1 MTALPTKEM
10 LPPNLARIARVIG
23 VDAALRLAAAE
34 GGRFCTFPEAD
45 QVGEDHWLA
54 ALIGLRS
61 ARKLCD
67 ALADEDGEIVSLR
80 IERAD
85 GAKAED
91 DWFEPLPPFLSR
103 IAGLVGN
110 DAALKVM
117 QERGGERIYL
127 PTPERLHGEHW
138 LAKLI
143 GYPAALQLV
152 REFGHGPQDIP
163 AGLKTEM
170 TSRRKPGAHP
180 LDEFLLAGFSISQSA
195 LRAGFDRSTARR
207 RRVYLR
213 GQGVLQ

>member
-1 MTALPTKEM
+1 MNALPTKEM

-23 VDAALRLAAAE
+23 VDAALRLAEAE

-45 QVGEDHWLA
+45 QLREDHWLA
-54 ALIGLRS
+54 ALIGLRP
-61 ARKLCD
+61 ARKLCE
-67 ALADEDGEIVSLR
+67 ALADENGEIVSLR

-85 GAKAED
+85 GAKAAD
-91 DWFEPLPPFLSR
+91 DWLAPLPPFLSR
-103 IAGLVGN
+103 IAALVGN
-110 DAALKVM
+110 DAALTIM
-117 QERGGERIYL
+117 HERGGARIHL

-138 LAKLI
+138 LAKMI
-143 GYPAALQLV
+143 GYPAALLLV
-152 REFGHGPQDIP
+152 REFGSGHQDVP
-163 AGLKTEM
+163 AGLKSEM

-213 GQGVLQ
+213 AKGALQ